1 MEVDSDIKEYLSSL
15 ESQLPNDLAKLVSD
29 CAVFFERRFWHQLTE
44 TAFEFL
50 TDPRSEQFR
59 LSFYL
64 NFISYWGKNM
74 NKTKLVIFA
83 VLAANQ
89 LQDKNE
95 VDDLFSKVLQIVNT
109 PESQDAYA
117 FALLENGNFKLLQN
131 DLDST
136 METMKQAKQIIS
148 SLNKVDP
155 VIHASYYRLNADYY
169 KVKANFGDYY
179 RNSLLYLSCIK
190 IEDLSQAQQFER
202 AHDLAV
208 SALLSDSIYNFGDL
222 LSHPIIQTLKDSEQ
236 FWLYEL
242 LLSFNNG
249 DISSLMNLRDR
260 LQNHPLLL
268 QKVDF
273 LQKKMRLMALVEIVF
288 KKQGSGDKNDQSI
301 PFEVLAS
308 DIKVAVSDIE
318 HLVMMALSLRL
329 IDGKIDE
336 ISKCVN
342 FKWVQP
348 RYLDKSQ
355 IKTMAVRLDYLNLR
369 SLAMINE
376 MN

>member
-1 MEVDSDIKEYLSSL
+1 
-15 ESQLPNDLAKLVSD
+15 
-29 CAVFFERRFWHQLTE
+29 
-44 TAFEFL
+44 
-50 TDPRSEQFR
+50 
-59 LSFYL
+59 
-64 NFISYWGKNM
+64 
-74 NKTKLVIFA
+74 
-83 VLAANQ
+83 
-89 LQDKNE
+89 
-95 VDDLFSKVLQIVNT
+95 
-109 PESQDAYA
+109 
-117 FALLENGNFKLLQN
+117 
-131 DLDST
+131 
-136 METMKQAKQIIS
+136 
-148 SLNKVDP
+148 
-155 VIHASYYRLNADYY
+155 
-169 KVKANFGDYY
+169 
-179 RNSLLYLSCIK
+179 
-190 IEDLSQAQQFER
+190 
-202 AHDLAV
+202 
-208 SALLSDSIYNFGDL
+208 

-376 MN
+376 MNGQISSFSGKY